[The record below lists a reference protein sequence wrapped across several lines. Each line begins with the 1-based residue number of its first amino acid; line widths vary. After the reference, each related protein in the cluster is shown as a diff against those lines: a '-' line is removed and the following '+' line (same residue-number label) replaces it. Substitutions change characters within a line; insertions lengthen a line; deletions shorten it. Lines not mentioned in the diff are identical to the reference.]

1 MKIVKKDQAFIAYN
15 DNDVQ
20 IGEAITAPTEN
31 EGVVAATSAYV
42 DPEYRSE
49 GIAGQLVDALA
60 EDARQQNYLVYP
72 VCPYVVKKFDRETK
86 YRDIDSRH

>member
-1 MKIVKKDQAFIAYN
+1 MKIVKKEHAFIAYN
-15 DNDVQ
+15 DEGVQ

-31 EGVVAATSAYV
+31 EGVVAATSVYV

-60 EDARQQNYLVYP
+60 QDARDRHYLIYP
-72 VCPYVVKKFDRETK
+72 VCPYVVQKFDRETV
-86 YRDIDSRH
+86 YHDVDSRR